1 VKITGTIVNN
11 GTASIKTTETS
22 SDGTKQTTNYKS
34 DTTDLSD
41 GENNVAVTNVKT
53 NESTYSV
60 KSIITLGNTQL
71 KVSGIASNAFKGS
84 KVSKL
89 ELGQSITHI
98 DKNAFADSKV
108 KMIKFKHAK
117 VNFAKNAF
125 SGIKGKMTILVENN
139 ADKKKI
145 KKKLKK
151 AGIKNVKFIIE
162 GN

>member
-1 VKITGTIVNN
+1 
-11 GTASIKTTETS
+11 
-22 SDGTKQTTNYKS
+22 DGTKQTTNYKS

-60 KSIITLGNTQL
+60 KSIISVGNKNY
-71 KVSGIASNAFKGS
+71 KVSRISSKAFKGS
-84 KVSKL
+84 KVSRL
-89 ELGQSITHI
+89 ELSQSITHI
-98 DKNAFADSKV
+98 DKNAFAGSKV
-108 KMIKFKHAK
+108 KTIKFPQAK

-125 SGIKGKMTILVENN
+125 SGIKGKMTIVVNKK
-139 ADKKKI
+139 ADKT
-145 KKKLKK
+145 KLEQLFKK